1 LELAAEKLAGTT
13 TQFSGGM
20 TVTSAAERRLLGRLT
35 LPWPTRAETTVPDV
49 PARIAPWTV
58 VVSGVMPVLL
68 TTGWLVAGTVQP
80 ASYSPMRQTVSVLSG
95 YGGTDRWIVTAAL
108 YTVGVAYF
116 VTAAGMRGV
125 GAAARIGLLVA
136 GAAAVGVAFF
146 PEPAHGTSREH
157 AVCTAVGALT
167 IAAWPALAA
176 RRESVLAVVGVRRS
190 LVAIV
195 VSIGLLVWT
204 AVETRNGPLLGLAER
219 VSSGVQVTWPF
230 VVALILLR
238 TQSDPADES
247 AQLSVEAHGTRS
259 VAHQSG

>member
-1 LELAAEKLAGTT
+1 MGDI
-13 TQFSGGM
+13 
-20 TVTSAAERRLLGRLT
+20 TVTSAAERRLLGRLA
-35 LPWPTRAETTVPDV
+35 LPWSASAESAVPDV
-49 PARIAPWTV
+49 LPRIAPWTV

-68 TTGWLVAGTVQP
+68 TTGWLVAGTLQP

-108 YTVGVAYF
+108 YTVGVAYIAS
-116 VTAAGMRGV
+116 AAGMRGL
-125 GAAARIGLLVA
+125 GAAARVGLLLA
-136 GAAAVGVAFF
+136 GTAAVGVAFF

-157 AVCTAVGALT
+157 AVCTAIGALT
-167 IAAWPALAA
+167 IAVWPALAA
-176 RRESVLAVVGVRRS
+176 RRESVLALVGVRRS

-204 AVETRNGPLLGLAER
+204 AVETRNGNLLGLAER

-238 TQSDPADES
+238 TQPHPADES
-247 AQLSVEAHGTRS
+247 AQLSAEAHGTRS